1 MKGKGQYDT
10 LPGNER
16 CVFSRNTGS
25 MEIDVARWR
34 AVVRVLRSPVDVI
47 FSTVYPTSCFFCGTP
62 QPHLSHAPIC
72 DSCWAEIPAGSVSG
86 CARCGDFIE
95 STSNRTH
102 CQACSM
108 AEPAFAKAVF
118 YGLYRGRMR
127 EAIHALKYERLT
139 PAARRLGEMLAEA
152 IAELHGEAP
161 AQMLVVPVPLHR
173 RRAAARGF
181 NQTRL
186 LARHAIRALRR
197 THPDWKLALAPRMLL
212 RTRNTES
219 QAGLS
224 PRERRANLRGAF
236 RVSVPEAVSG
246 KHILLVDDI
255 LTTGATARTASLALR
270 QAGAETVWVATL
282 ARARR
287 DANQFDANNF
297 DANEFHPQ
305 EVEPRTGEQAE
316 PTRTASMFLSSTSST
331 T

>member
-1 MKGKGQYDT
+1 
-10 LPGNER
+10 
-16 CVFSRNTGS
+16 

-47 FSTVYPTSCFFCGTP
+47 FSSVYPTSCFLCGTP
-62 QPHLSHAPIC
+62 MPHLSHAPIC
-72 DSCWAEIPAGSVSG
+72 DACWSEIPAASEAASG

-95 STSNRTH
+95 ADSRRTY
-102 CQACSM
+102 CLACSM

-139 PAARRLGEMLAEA
+139 PAARRLGGLLAEA
-152 IAELHGEAP
+152 IAQLHGEAP
-161 AQMLVVPVPLHR
+161 AEMLVVPVPLHR
-173 RRAAARGF
+173 RRAATRGF

-197 THPDWKLALAPRMLL
+197 THPAWKLALAPRMLL

-236 RVSVPEAVSG
+236 RVTAPEAVSG

-255 LTTGATARTASLALR
+255 LTTGATARTAALALR

-287 DANQFDANNF
+287 DANNSHEDFQKVKQ
-297 DANEFHPQ
+297 Q
-305 EVEPRTGEQAE
+305 EVEQATGEQSE
-316 PTRTASMFLSSTSST
+316 PTGTASMFLSSTSST